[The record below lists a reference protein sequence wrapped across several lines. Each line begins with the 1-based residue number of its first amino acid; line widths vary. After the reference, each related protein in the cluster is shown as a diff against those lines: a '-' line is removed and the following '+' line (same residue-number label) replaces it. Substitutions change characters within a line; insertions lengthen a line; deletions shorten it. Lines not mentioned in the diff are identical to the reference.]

1 MKLST
6 ILETLASARL
16 PSVTSE
22 QLRQLVGTAEGKAFA
37 DDLRWFAVGETKR
50 RQQLAAVVHALA
62 PGVRRKVEQ
71 LGFQFDLAAI
81 IAAAKLDG
89 SAGIDT
95 IRAANAN
102 PGNRARA
109 VSYLQGVGLQVGSS
123 VPAAAPAPAAPIDPP
138 YYSFKIFGSGAALC
152 VSEARTR
159 SSNQHTIQIEGAL
172 ALGGGRREF
181 DWQNKIIVQLTVQE
195 AYLALALFENMLP
208 SVKFDGHGRS
218 HDKSLHMDFQD
229 SHYFV
234 RVIQRGRAAVALPV
248 RAVDAIQIVALLYRQ
263 LRANE
268 PHLQIDDIRT
278 LVKRMASMSGAS
290 KHE

>member
-62 PGVRRKVEQ
+62 PGVRRTVEQ

-95 IRAANAN
+95 IKAANGN

-123 VPAAAPAPAAPIDPP
+123 VSAAAPAPAAPIDPP
-138 YYSFKIFGSGAALC
+138 YYSFKIFGTSAALC

-172 ALGGGRREF
+172 ALGGSRREF

-195 AYLALALFENMLP
+195 AYQALALFENLIP
-208 SVKFDGHGRS
+208 SAKFDGHGQA
-218 HDKSLHMDFQD
+218 HDKSLHIDFQN

-234 RVIQRGRAAVALPV
+234 RVIQRSRAAVALPV

-290 KHE
+290 KND

>member
-22 QLRQLVGTAEGKAFA
+22 QLRQLVGTADGKAFA

-62 PGVRRKVEQ
+62 PGVRRTVEQ

-89 SAGIDT
+89 CAVIEA
-95 IRAANAN
+95 IKAANAN

-109 VSYLQGVGLQVGSS
+109 VACLQVAGLQVITRTA
-123 VPAAAPAPAAPIDPP
+123 AAAPTPAAPIEAP

-159 SSNQHTIQIEGAL
+159 LSNQHTIQIEGAL
-172 ALGGGRREF
+172 ALGAGRREV

-195 AYLALALFENMLP
+195 AYTALALFENLIP
-208 SVKFDGHGRS
+208 SVKFDGHGPA
-218 HDKSLHMDFQD
+218 HDKSLLVDFQH

-234 RVIQRGRAAVALPV
+234 RVIQRGRAAIALPV
-248 RAVDAIQIVALLYRQ
+248 RPVDTIQIIALLYRQ
-263 LRANE
+263 LLANE
-268 PHLQIDDIRT
+268 PHLQIGDVRA
-278 LVKRMASMSGAS
+278 LVARMASMGAS
-290 KHE
+290 H

>member
-1 MKLST
+1 MKLSI

-62 PGVRRKVEQ
+62 PGVRRTVEQ
-71 LGFQFDLAAI
+71 LGFQFDLAVI

-95 IRAANAN
+95 IKAANAN

-109 VSYLQGVGLQVGSS
+109 VAYLHSAGLQV
-123 VPAAAPAPAAPIDPP
+123 ATRTATAAPAPAAPIEPP

-152 VSEARTR
+152 ISEARTR
-159 SSNQHTIQIEGAL
+159 ATNQHTIQIEGAL
-172 ALGGGRREF
+172 ALGGGGARREF

-195 AYLALALFENMLP
+195 AYLALALFENLIP
-208 SVKFDGHGRS
+208 NVKFDGHGRA
-218 HDKSLHMDFQD
+218 HDKSLHIDFQD

-248 RAVDAIQIVALLYRQ
+248 RAVDTIQIVALLYRQ
-263 LRANE
+263 LLANA
-268 PHLQIDDIRT
+268 PHLQIADIRA
-278 LVKRMASMSGAS
+278 LIARMAAMTAGC
-290 KHE
+290 